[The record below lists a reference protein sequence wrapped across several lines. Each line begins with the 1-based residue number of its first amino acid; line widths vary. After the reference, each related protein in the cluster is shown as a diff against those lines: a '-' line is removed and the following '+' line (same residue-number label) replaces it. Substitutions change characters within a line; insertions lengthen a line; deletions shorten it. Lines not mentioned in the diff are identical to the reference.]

1 METGFALADEIST
14 RILTMTHEV
23 WRARPDGARTEPIDS
38 AWRRLFGEPL
48 NGQVPI
54 MMMPTLVDGTRMI
67 GMCLYRKGRVSVD
80 DPFSG
85 RSIRVIRP
93 EFIAA
98 REQIGNLADELAEA
112 APTAAWIQRERPDGY
127 ASLPS
132 TFEHVHHAKVG
143 GSAQEFLLQG
153 V

>member
-1 METGFALADEIST
+1 MSDGFVLATEIST
-14 RILTMTHEV
+14 RILTMTVEV

-54 MMMPTLVDGTRMI
+54 MFMPTLWEERMI
-67 GMCLYRKGRVSVD
+67 GMCLYRHGRVSVD
-80 DPFSG
+80 DPLSG

-93 EFIAA
+93 EFLAA
-98 REQIGNLADELAEA
+98 REQIGNVADALAEA
-112 APTAAWIQRERPDGY
+112 HPTAAWIQRERPDGFG
-127 ASLPS
+127 SLPA
-132 TFEHVHHAKVG
+132 TFAHVHHAKVG